1 MQQQLFKNVK
11 FYHRNSKLIVIGNF
25 KAIHLSEGD
34 RNSFLDYFRE
44 PERSVIVRLTYDWL
58 VANQSYIKFNAGNA
72 RKLKAHL
79 KEKTKTTQSVRSDV
93 LRITFRRHNL
103 FLNFLR
109 YHYLIDLH
117 RHHAI
122 PFSSYNKY
130 YDRCVSSARW
140 AQLRILVMLKQSFLC
155 ATPGCCA
162 PFEELHHKNYLKL
175 GRETLDDVVGYC
187 CECHKKEHGHIK
199 IKTQQFKQLKLKL
212 AFAA

>member
-1 MQQQLFKNVK
+1 MQLEIFKKQK
-11 FYHRNSKLIVIGNF
+11 FKHRNSQLLQLGKI
-25 KAIHLSEGD
+25 KAIHLCEMD
-34 RNSFLDYFRE
+34 RESFLDYFTD
-44 PERSVIVRLTYDWL
+44 PEKSVIVRLTYDWL
-58 VANQSYIKFNAGNA
+58 VANQRYIKFNPGNA

-79 KEKTKTTQSVRSDV
+79 KEKTKATKSVRSDV

-103 FLNFLR
+103 FLNYLR

-175 GRETLDDVVGYC
+175 GRETPDDVVGYC
-187 CECHKKEHGHIK
+187 RECHGKEHGHIK
-199 IKTQQFKQLKLKL
+199 IKTPQFIQLEFNILI
-212 AFAA
+212 AA